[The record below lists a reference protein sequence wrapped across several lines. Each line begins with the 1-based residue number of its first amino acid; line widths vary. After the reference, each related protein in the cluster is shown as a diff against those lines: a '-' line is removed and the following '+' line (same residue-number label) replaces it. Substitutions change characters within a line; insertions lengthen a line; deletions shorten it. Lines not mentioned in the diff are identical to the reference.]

1 MPLLRFSLQRS
12 AFILLVLCA
21 GISFSRAQ
29 TTFQRTYGG
38 TFFEDGRSVQQTSDG
53 GYIVAGFTNS
63 FGAGLYDVYL
73 IKTNSS
79 GDTLWT
85 RTYGG
90 TNFEDGRSV
99 QQTSDGGYVV
109 AGFTNSFGA
118 GIYDMYLIKT
128 NSSGDTLWT
137 RTYGGTNDD
146 YGYSVQQT
154 SDSGYIVAG
163 FTYSFGAGLDDMYL
177 IKTNSSGD
185 TLWTRTYGGTS
196 YEEGNSVQQTSDGGY
211 IVAGTTDS
219 FGAGNEDAY
228 LIKTNSSGDTLWTR
242 TYGST
247 QFDYGYSV
255 QQTSDS
261 GYIVAGITNSFGAGG
276 GDVYLIKTNS
286 SGDTLWTRTY
296 GGTGFDPGNSVQQ
309 TSDGGYIVAGFTNS
323 FGAGEDDVYLIKTN
337 SSGDTL
343 WTRTYGGIDQDQG
356 ISVQQTSDGGYIV
369 AGITYSFGAGFNDVY
384 LIKTL
389 GDGTVSVE
397 DDRSVMP
404 TGFALLQNY
413 PNPFNPSTTIAFSLP
428 RATYVTLKIFNTL
441 GQEAATVLS
450 QELAAGTYE
459 TKWEATGIGSGMYF
473 YRLQTATFSET
484 KKLILLK

>member
-63 FGAGLYDVYL
+63 FGAG
-73 IKTNSS
+73 
-79 GDTLWT
+79 
-85 RTYGG
+85 
-90 TNFEDGRSV
+90 
-99 QQTSDGGYVV
+99 
-109 AGFTNSFGA
+109 
-118 GIYDMYLIKT
+118 
-128 NSSGDTLWT
+128 
-137 RTYGGTNDD
+137 
-146 YGYSVQQT
+146 
-154 SDSGYIVAG
+154 
-163 FTYSFGAGLDDMYL
+163 
-177 IKTNSSGD
+177 
-185 TLWTRTYGGTS
+185 
-196 YEEGNSVQQTSDGGY
+196 
-211 IVAGTTDS
+211 
-219 FGAGNEDAY
+219 
-228 LIKTNSSGDTLWTR
+228 
-242 TYGST
+242 
-247 QFDYGYSV
+247 
-255 QQTSDS
+255 
-261 GYIVAGITNSFGAGG
+261 G

-296 GGTGFDPGNSVQQ
+296 GG
-309 TSDGGYIVAGFTNS
+309 
-323 FGAGEDDVYLIKTN
+323 
-337 SSGDTL
+337 
-343 WTRTYGGIDQDQG
+343 IDYDQG